1 MNRHSFFLSLLFA
14 LFVSPAFA
22 NTASIYFNGDI
33 LTMEGD
39 SPNYAEALVVRG
51 SDIAFVGD
59 KSKAIALAGKDAKQ
73 IDLKGATLLP
83 GFIDSWG
90 HFTLIA
96 QNTLGVN
103 LAYFSA
109 KPPQNKAQ
117 LIQKLQKEGKPF
129 NGWLLGNG
137 YADPFLSDGPL
148 TLADLDKAFPTQ
160 PLLLSN
166 ISTLTGITNSAGLKK
181 TRHY

>member
-1 MNRHSFFLSLLFA
+1 MNRHSFFFSLLFS

-22 NTASIYFNGDI
+22 NTASVYFNGDI

-59 KSKAIALAGKDAKQ
+59 KRKAIALAGKDAKQ

-117 LIQKLQKEGKPF
+117 LILSSESAPIEPCRVLPVV
-129 NGWLLGNG
+129 LLINTKKN
-137 YADPFLSDGPL
+137 SI
-148 TLADLDKAFPTQ
+148 KA
-160 PLLLSN
+160 S
-166 ISTLTGITNSAGLKK
+166 
-181 TRHY
+181 